1 MNPFSNIARQH
12 SNGFATPKIEKTPE
26 AEKVIAVEVT
36 EKTGCCLDGE
46 RTPHGQKIKISV
58 KQWRA
63 LSRHFKFVDGPAHHA
78 PEGWTE
84 PAKPAPAS

>member
-1 MNPFSNIARQH
+1 
-12 SNGFATPKIEKTPE
+12 
-26 AEKVIAVEVT
+26 
-36 EKTGCCLDGE
+36 
-46 RTPHGQKIKISV
+46 
-58 KQWRA
+58 